1 MTIVK
6 TFRRMGILDIFLSII
21 AKALSVQVKA
31 KVKNASPGA
40 PKEINTVT
48 LTTSINSR
56 DYIGNRW
63 YLRGCVNRKLAEV
76 IVHFVKDMANVS
88 TFSLLYWC
96 FSKFISG

>member
-1 MTIVK
+1 
-6 TFRRMGILDIFLSII
+6 MGILDIFLSII

-31 KVKNASPGA
+31 KMKNGSPGA

-48 LTTSINSR
+48 LATSINSR
-56 DYIGNRW
+56 NNIGNRW

-88 TFSLLYWC
+88 
-96 FSKFISG
+96 